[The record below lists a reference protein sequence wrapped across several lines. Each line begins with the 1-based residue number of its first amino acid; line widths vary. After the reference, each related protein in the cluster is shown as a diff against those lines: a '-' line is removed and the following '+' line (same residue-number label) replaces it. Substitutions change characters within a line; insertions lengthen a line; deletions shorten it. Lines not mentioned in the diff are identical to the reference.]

1 MQLLISEDG
10 NDGEPFPYPFWKTGC
25 PTKTIIF
32 EWLMYRNRNLIWEN
46 LQKWNWHGPAIC
58 PLCRN
63 DSENNMHLFF
73 TCSQAQLIW
82 QNLACHFGFMPR
94 SFPSIAE
101 AFKSWCSMK
110 KEWRTISILTIWSIW
125 KWRNDMIFNSKKDTN
140 IFVVVSIISL
150 YNVLDIAGTHRNRK
164 ERGQKATANRE
175 GIGMSPTTS
184 TTTSSPCACFDGA
197 AQHGICSC
205 GVYIKIAGDQAI
217 EIYWNAGPGSNN
229 RAEAVALAGL
239 LSFCNFLDIL
249 FLQIYGDSRIIIDHV
264 LSKHNIKIYI
274 LQDHWKGLQLYGNTR
289 RLIRSHTLTG
299 AETKKQMHYPKRD

>member
-1 MQLLISEDG
+1 
-10 NDGEPFPYPFWKTGC
+10 
-25 PTKTIIF
+25 
-32 EWLMYRNRNLIWEN
+32 
-46 LQKWNWHGPAIC
+46 
-58 PLCRN
+58 
-63 DSENNMHLFF
+63 
-73 TCSQAQLIW
+73 
-82 QNLACHFGFMPR
+82 
-94 SFPSIAE
+94 
-101 AFKSWCSMK
+101 
-110 KEWRTISILTIWSIW
+110 
-125 KWRNDMIFNSKKDTN
+125 MIFNSKKDTN

-175 GIGMSPTTS
+175 GTGMSPTTS

-239 LSFCNFLDIL
+239 LSFCNFLDIP

-264 LSKHNIKIYI
+264 LSKHNIKNIHLAGSLEGIAAIWKYNKTYKI
-274 LQDHWKGLQLYGNTR
+274 SHIDRSRNKKADALSKKGLT
-289 RLIRSHTLTG
+289 S
-299 AETKKQMHYPKRD
+299 PKGVWWMPIKIDNNYFQIQDFRFPDI